1 MRSTD
6 SFHAHHSPI
15 GAHASFTIGMFGANG
30 GLALE
35 KGSPGNQSVFV
46 GYRSESGRTC
56 LFPFFEQLVND
67 AERFSQEDE
76 ADSSTNGTLVFDEQH
91 IKRSYAWA
99 TDTFFAPGIEFSI
112 RTPFDSIPDPSRADA
127 DSLKR
132 ASCPASFLELTIENT
147 SDERWDGFFALQG
160 DSPWTPLSQRCDL
173 KGMMTRDAMGFATSD
188 PSVSEFIDFGID
200 QALGKTHKTPNFLLG
215 PIGGITFSVEAGAS
229 KTVQFVVGYHKAGA
243 VTFNRQAEYWYTQY
257 FKSIES
263 VFAYALDHYDA
274 YTAAAENKDAEL
286 NASNLSE
293 DQKFLVAHATR
304 SYYGSTQWLS
314 EAGKALWLVNE
325 GEYLM
330 INTLDLTVDMAF
342 FELKFNPWTVRNV
355 LEHFVSHYSY
365 EDRIFAPGDLGKSYP
380 GGISFTHDMGVG
392 NHFSP
397 KQFSCYECAGIDR
410 KCFSYMTYEELT
422 NWIITAGLYVQHT
435 EDQSFVEAHA
445 ELLAQCLN
453 SLLNRDHPDP
463 QQRNGLMSF
472 DSSRTE
478 GGGEITT
485 YDSLD
490 HSLGQARN
498 NVYLAGKAW
507 ASYLALEALFKMI
520 DNDDLAQSAYQ
531 AALLTASALENAFD
545 ASVGYIPAVLEN
557 DNQSAII
564 PAVEAL
570 IYPHKMGLHQYLDPE
585 GPFNGY
591 LSVLK
596 RHVQNILKPG
606 ICLYANGGWKLSSSA
621 DNSWMSKIC
630 LNQFVIHEILG
641 IHYPM
646 ELEADRAHVEWQVVG
661 SKSQA
666 CSDQFASGKPIG
678 SLYYPRIVT
687 NILWLEAESLQR
699 GKINLTDS
707 RRVKDFVA

>member
-1 MRSTD
+1 M
-6 SFHAHHSPI
+6 
-15 GAHASFTIGMFGANG
+15 
-30 GLALE
+30 
-35 KGSPGNQSVFV
+35 
-46 GYRSESGRTC
+46 
-56 LFPFFEQLVND
+56 VND

-76 ADSSTNGTLVFDEQH
+76 ADSSTSGTLVFDEQH

-342 FELKFNPWTVRNV
+342 FELKFNPRTVRNV

-453 SLLNRDHPDP
+453 SLLNRDHP
-463 QQRNGLMSF
+463 
-472 DSSRTE
+472 
-478 GGGEITT
+478 
-485 YDSLD
+485 
-490 HSLGQARN
+490 
-498 NVYLAGKAW
+498 
-507 ASYLALEALFKMI
+507 
-520 DNDDLAQSAYQ
+520 
-531 AALLTASALENAFD
+531 
-545 ASVGYIPAVLEN
+545 IP
-557 DNQSAII
+557 
-564 PAVEAL
+564 
-570 IYPHKMGLHQYLDPE
+570 
-585 GPFNGY
+585 
-591 LSVLK
+591 
-596 RHVQNILKPG
+596 
-606 ICLYANGGWKLSSSA
+606 
-621 DNSWMSKIC
+621 NS
-630 LNQFVIHEILG
+630 G
-641 IHYPM
+641 
-646 ELEADRAHVEWQVVG
+646 
-661 SKSQA
+661 
-666 CSDQFASGKPIG
+666 
-678 SLYYPRIVT
+678 
-687 NILWLEAESLQR
+687 
-699 GKINLTDS
+699 TD
-707 RRVKDFVA
+707 

>member
-67 AERFSQEDE
+67 AERFSQDDE
-76 ADSSTNGTLVFDEQH
+76 VDSSTNGTLIFDERH
-91 IKRSYAWA
+91 IKRSYGWA

-112 RTPFDSIPDPSRADA
+112 RTPFDSIPDPSLGDSDA
-127 DSLKR
+127 LKQ

-160 DSPWTPLSQRCDL
+160 DTPWTPLSHRGDL
-173 KGMMTRDAMGFATSD
+173 KGMISRNAMGFATSD

-215 PIGGITFSVEAGAS
+215 PIGGISFSVEAGES

-243 VTFNRQAEYWYTQY
+243 VTFNREAEYWYAQY
-257 FKSIES
+257 FNSIES
-263 VFAYALDHYDA
+263 VFTYALDHFETFSA
-274 YTAAAENKDAEL
+274 SARRKDSEL
-286 NASNLSE
+286 EASNLSE
-293 DQKFLVAHATR
+293 DQKFLIAHATR
-304 SYYGSTQWLS
+304 SYFGSTQWLS
-314 EAGKALWLVNE
+314 EAGQALWLVNE

-342 FELKFNPWTVRNV
+342 FELKYNPWTVRNV
-355 LEHFVSHYSY
+355 LEHFVKHYSY
-365 EDRIFAPGDLGKSYP
+365 EDRIFSPELPNESFP

-397 KQFSCYECAGIDR
+397 DQFSCYECAGIDR

-422 NWIITAGLYVQHT
+422 NWIITAGLYAHHT
-435 EDQSFVEAHA
+435 QDKSFLESHA
-445 ELLAQCLN
+445 ELLEQCLS

-463 QQRNGLMSF
+463 NQRNGLMGF

-507 ASYLALEALFKMI
+507 AAYLALESIFKMI
-520 DNDDLAQSAYQ
+520 GKADRAQSAYE
-531 AALLTASALENAFD
+531 AALLTASALENAYD
-545 ASVGYIPAVLEN
+545 ETVGYIPAVLEN
-557 DNQSAII
+557 DNKSAII

-570 IYPHKMGLHQYLDPE
+570 IYPHRMGLHQYLDPK
-585 GPFNGY
+585 GPFGGY
-591 LSVLK
+591 LAVLK
-596 RHVQNILKPG
+596 RHIENILKPG
-606 ICLYANGGWKLSSSA
+606 ICLYSNGGWKLSSSA

-641 IHYPM
+641 IRYAM
-646 ELEADRAHVEWQVVG
+646 ESDADRAHVEWQVVG

-699 GKINLTDS
+699 GKANQSDS
-707 RRVKDFVA
+707 RRIEDVVA